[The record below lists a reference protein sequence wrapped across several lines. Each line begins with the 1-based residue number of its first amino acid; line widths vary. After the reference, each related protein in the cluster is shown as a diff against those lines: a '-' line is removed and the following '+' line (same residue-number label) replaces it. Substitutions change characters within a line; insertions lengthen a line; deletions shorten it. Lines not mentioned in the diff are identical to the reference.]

1 MAIKTI
7 TKSEL
12 NAEIKAIKEAVSNA
26 KAEIKAHFAKSIP
39 IAKQEIKALLKQTWN
54 EYKVIWANAKAELE
68 AEQIQK
74 DINSLAIQ
82 AQLEIDELKINHN
95 ENFWR

>member
-1 MAIKTI
+1 M
-7 TKSEL
+7 SEIQT
-12 NAEIKAIKEAVSNA
+12 EIKAIKEALSNA
-26 KAEIKAHFAKSIP
+26 KTEIKAHFAKSIP
-39 IAKQEIKALLKQTWN
+39 IAKQEFKVLWKDAWD
-54 EYKVIWANAKAELE
+54 EYKVLWANTKAELE
-68 AEQIQK
+68 AEQFQK